1 MDEIIEIINENLNRY
16 VSKLEI
22 VTNNIANIETPNY
35 KRREIVFEDVL
46 EEAKLQLR
54 TSNEKH
60 IKGIKS
66 SYSNGKIITD
76 QSSPSRADGNNVV
89 LEKEI
94 KDLNEIQ
101 LMYQALIKMLNYVLR
116 GRKISIG
123 GK

>member
-16 VSKLEI
+16 VLKLEI

-101 LMYQALIKMLNYVLR
+101 LMYQSLIKMLNYVLR

>member
-1 MDEIIEIINENLNRY
+1 MDKIIEIINENLNRY

-101 LMYQALIKMLNYVLR
+101 LMYQSLIKMLNYVLR